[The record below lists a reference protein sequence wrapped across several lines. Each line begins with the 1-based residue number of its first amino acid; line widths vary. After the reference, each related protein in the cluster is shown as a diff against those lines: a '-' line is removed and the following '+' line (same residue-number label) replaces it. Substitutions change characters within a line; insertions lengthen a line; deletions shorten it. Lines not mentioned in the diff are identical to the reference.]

1 MYLPLPGKESTL
13 EMIDTVKP
21 TSIPS
26 VLLCCTKRL
35 SIDPLSSEIKT
46 QRDPINLHG
55 VLTVDQALL

>member
-1 MYLPLPGKESTL
+1 
-13 EMIDTVKP
+13 MIDTVKP
-21 TSIPS
+21 TSIPG

-55 VLTVDQALL
+55 VLTVDQVLL